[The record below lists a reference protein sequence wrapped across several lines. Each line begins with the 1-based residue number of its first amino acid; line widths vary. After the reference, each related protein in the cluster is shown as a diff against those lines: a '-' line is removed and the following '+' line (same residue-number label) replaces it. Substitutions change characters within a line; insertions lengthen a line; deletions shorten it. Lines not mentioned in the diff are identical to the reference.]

1 MIRSLSDILRST
13 AANDLQSSASFSS
26 RKNPQCIPVNTLP
39 VFPGLRPRS
48 SPRLLRLITK
58 HNVGQAPRSRPILH
72 SEIHP
77 AVDGAKPIG
86 HTRGRRVRYCA
97 LIGFFI
103 IVELSI
109 ATSFPAVAEDRVSP
123 TLLTEVVNQQA
134 DQLALIDSD
143 EGARTLF
150 MTKVGPA
157 LGLRDAAGALGAK
170 RLSSKLVKEFG
181 VAELSQSV
189 HELMA
194 ALATWQFAD
203 SIRHE
208 AQPSPAALS
217 LSAARQEWLRGH
229 NRTASLSDLLR
240 LTGEDQT
247 LRTSQA
253 TSPPRNTELLLAA
266 ERTVFESSQLAT
278 AAWWEIYGWKD
289 RVRQA
294 RGRARLCGTWQWII
308 HNHQMHGEQKTTII
322 FPPAG
327 QTSANAAT
335 PAETIILGDAIYL
348 RWEQNGQI
356 QEDSL
361 LFIKDNTKIEGSF
374 MNSTGGWGP
383 ITAKRTAPC
392 QQ

>member
-1 MIRSLSDILRST
+1 
-13 AANDLQSSASFSS
+13 
-26 RKNPQCIPVNTLP
+26 
-39 VFPGLRPRS
+39 
-48 SPRLLRLITK
+48 
-58 HNVGQAPRSRPILH
+58 
-72 SEIHP
+72 
-77 AVDGAKPIG
+77 
-86 HTRGRRVRYCA
+86 
-97 LIGFFI
+97 
-103 IVELSI
+103 
-109 ATSFPAVAEDRVSP
+109 
-123 TLLTEVVNQQA
+123 
-134 DQLALIDSD
+134 
-143 EGARTLF
+143 

-194 ALATWQFAD
+194 ALAIWQFAD
-203 SIRHE
+203 SIRHDAE
-208 AQPSPAALS
+208 PSPTALS

-240 LTGEDQT
+240 LAGEDQT
-247 LRTSQA
+247 LRTSQP

-294 RGRARLCGTWQWII
+294 RGQARLCGTWQWII

-374 MNSTGGWGP
+374 MNNTGGWGP

>member
-1 MIRSLSDILRST
+1 MTRRR
-13 AANDLQSSASFSS
+13 F
-26 RKNPQCIPVNTLP
+26 PVHAQPRTP
-39 VFPGLRPRS
+39 V
-48 SPRLLRLITK
+48 
-58 HNVGQAPRSRPILH
+58 
-72 SEIHP
+72 
-77 AVDGAKPIG
+77 AVAT
-86 HTRGRRVRYCA
+86 HRHVT
-97 LIGFFI
+97 IGFLL
-103 IVELSI
+103 IVMLSMFAPSI
-109 ATSFPAVAEDRVSP
+109 AVAEGTVTP
-123 TLLTEVVNQQA
+123 M
-134 DQLALIDSD
+134 QLADVVSQRAGQLAPIDSD
-143 EGARTLF
+143 EEALTLF
-150 MTKVGPA
+150 MTTIGPA
-157 LGLRDAAGALGAK
+157 LGLKDAAGALGAK
-170 RLSSKLVKEFG
+170 RLPSKMVKELG
-181 VAELSQSV
+181 LAELTLSV

-194 ALATWQFAD
+194 ALATWQLAD
-203 SIRHE
+203 SIRHDAE
-208 AQPSPAALS
+208 PSPAALS
-217 LSAARQEWLRGH
+217 LSAARQEWLRIH

-240 LTGEDQT
+240 LAGEDQT

-253 TSPPRNTELLLAA
+253 TPPRNTALLLAA
-266 ERTVFESSQLAT
+266 ERTVFDSSQLAT

-327 QTSANAAT
+327 HTSANAAT

-374 MNSTGGWGP
+374 MNNTGGWGP

-392 QQ
+392 QP